1 MTCHCGCGTPLVGS
15 QRRWSSNLCK
25 MRAFERSHPR
35 VRRTGG
41 PARDVQFRP
50 RLDPASRDVRPNR
63 LIEDLIQREYL
74 ALENGNPGSAQNA
87 ARVGE

>member
-1 MTCHCGCGTPLVGS
+1 
-15 QRRWSSNLCK
+15 

-50 RLDPASRDVRPNR
+50 RLDPASREALRALCAARDVRPNR

-74 ALENGNPGSAQNA
+74 ALENGNPGCAQNA
-87 ARVGE
+87 ARVGGVTCCV